1 MLAAKY
7 CPSLF
12 SSSQNRLFD
21 FFCVNQASATS
32 YFGNKKQT
40 HKNTFKSLAMQSITG
55 LLFMKIPKG
64 AGLCLIQVG
73 IFYRHYDLDF
83 LWATALLKRCTVLR
97 WAFIS
102 TNYFFRMILFDLRL
116 VNTVIFFPRN
126 NDIES
131 YSLLRLW
138 STYMSCKISERDYY
152 CFAIGIVLSNVQ
164 PTPSTSFLSFTKSLF
179 FFIGFLLAIDLALF
193 KSIYTISRRM
203 PFVQ

>member
-1 MLAAKY
+1 M
-7 CPSLF
+7 
-12 SSSQNRLFD
+12 
-21 FFCVNQASATS
+21 
-32 YFGNKKQT
+32 
-40 HKNTFKSLAMQSITG
+40 
-55 LLFMKIPKG
+55 PKG
-64 AGLCLIQVG
+64 LFLIQVG

-102 TNYFFRMILFDLRL
+102 TNCFFLMILFDLRL
-116 VNTVIFFPRN
+116 VNTITFFTRN

-138 STYMSCKISERDYY
+138 STYMSSSKISERDYC
-152 CFAIGIVLSNVQ
+152 CFAISPVLSNVQ

-179 FFIGFLLAIDLALF
+179 FFIGFLQAIDLALF